1 MPQQRNPPIRV
12 VIVDDST
19 LMRTA
24 LRSILEA
31 DSGISVIGEARNGRE
46 AIEVIGRLRPDV
58 VTMDLEMPDTDGITA
73 IRAIT
78 SQHGPKIAI
87 IVVSKYSQPNCEATT
102 SALAAG
108 ALDFVSKSSSL
119 LQFDID
125 GIDHELLPKIHQWG
139 KLARSAPPASP
150 KPRNTPQRPPA
161 LAPRPPNAALSDVDL
176 VVIGVSTGG
185 PATLRTILGAMGQIG
200 VPVVVAQHMP
210 ALYTK
215 SLAES
220 LSRDLKQIV
229 VEGVFDQD
237 VPPGTVTILP
247 GGCDARLARSRS
259 GSGKFILKRA
269 DGDGT
274 LHPSADILFQ
284 SAAREA
290 RHPVAVILSGMG
302 RDGTLGAHAMRQGAH
317 RVLVQRPETAVV
329 PGMPSAAIEA
339 GHATH
344 ILGLEEIGAMVARWT
359 RRAQEEGA
367 KS

>member
-1 MPQQRNPPIRV
+1 MPQRRNPPIQV

-24 LRSILEA
+24 LRHILEA
-31 DSGISVIGEARNGRE
+31 DDDISVIGEARNGRE
-46 AIEVIGRLRPDV
+46 AVEMVGRLQPDV

-78 SQHGPKIAI
+78 SQYGPRIAI
-87 IVVSKYSQPNCEATT
+87 IVVSQHSQPDCEATT

-108 ALDFVSKSSSL
+108 ALDFVSKSSSM
-119 LQFDID
+119 LQFDLD
-125 GIDHELLPKIHQWG
+125 GIDRDLLPKIHQWG
-139 KLARSAPPASP
+139 KLAKSAPRVLLR
-150 KPRNTPQRPPA
+150 PRNTPQRLPPSTV
-161 LAPRPPNAALSDVDL
+161 RPPHEAGGEVDL

-185 PATLRTILGAMGQIG
+185 PATLHKVLGAMGPVG

-220 LSRDLKQIV
+220 LSRDLNQIV
-229 VEGVFDQD
+229 VEGVFDQA

-247 GGCDARLARSRS
+247 GGFDARLARSR
-259 GSGKFILKRA
+259 GKLILKRVE
-269 DGDGT
+269 GEGT

-290 RHPVAVILSGMG
+290 RHPVAIILSGMG
-302 RDGTLGAHAMRQGAH
+302 RDGTLGAQAMRQGAH
-317 RVLVQRPETAVV
+317 RVLVQRPDTAVV

-344 ILGLEEIGAMVARWT
+344 ILGLEEIGAIVARWT
-359 RRAQEEGA
+359 RRAQEKEA